1 MHIRY
6 DTNQKTLP
14 LEISSYLPQGYL
26 VFTIEKVMNTLEDS
40 RFYVLCHDF
49 GRPPYPP
56 LNTFRY
62 SSIRLFTRNFLWIKN

>member
-14 LEISSYLPQGYL
+14 LKISSFLPQDYL
-26 VFTIEKVMNTLEDS
+26 VFTIGKVMNTLEDS
-40 RFYVLCHDF
+40 RFYALCHDF

-56 LNTFRY
+56 
-62 SSIRLFTRNFLWIKN
+62 

>member
-14 LEISSYLPQGYL
+14 LKISSFLPQDYL

-40 RFYVLCHDF
+40 RFYALCHDF
-49 GRPPYPP
+49 GCPPYPP
-56 LNTFRY
+56 
-62 SSIRLFTRNFLWIKN
+62 

>member
-40 RFYVLCHDF
+40 RFYTLCHDF

-56 LNTFRY
+56 
-62 SSIRLFTRNFLWIKN
+62 

>member
-14 LEISSYLPQGYL
+14 LEISSYLPQDYL

-40 RFYVLCHDF
+40 RFYALCHDF
-49 GRPPYPP
+49 GCPPYPP
-56 LNTFRY
+56 LNTFSY

>member
-6 DTNQKTLP
+6 DTNQETLL
-14 LEISSYLPQGYL
+14 LEISSYLPQDYL

-40 RFYVLCHDF
+40 RFYALCHDF
-49 GRPPYPP
+49 GCPPYPS
-56 LNTFRY
+56 LNAFSY